1 MNFDALETWQREGF
15 EQLTAFHDPRSGARG
30 VLALHS
36 TRLGPA
42 FGGIRRW
49 SYADLSAAARDALR
63 LARAMTHK
71 CALAGL
77 PAGGGKVVLLDTPGA
92 PLEAQYEHVGD
103 LVQRLNGRYF
113 AGPDVGAG
121 DVELA
126 AVRRRTQWVT
136 DPGPDGPGELAAATA
151 TGVVYGIEAAL
162 VFLDGAADW
171 PRRTIV
177 VQGLGEVGAR
187 VASQLRERGVRVLA
201 ADVDA
206 VRAARI
212 GAELGLELID
222 PAAQLDTSCDVFAPC
237 ALGGILHDVT
247 LMRARCRV
255 LAGSAN
261 NVLAA
266 PEHGDRLHARGVLF
280 VPDIAISSGAL
291 IRGAN
296 FSLSGA
302 RTPLEEIGARI
313 ADVVRNVLAS
323 AAERGE
329 PPARF
334 AEREAERRVE
344 LAALVR

>member
-15 EQLTAFHDPRSGARG
+15 EQLTAFRDPRSGARG

-36 TRLGPA
+36 TQLGPA

-49 SYADLSAAARDALR
+49 SYSDLSAAARDALR

-71 CALAGL
+71 CALADL
-77 PAGGGKVVLLDTPGA
+77 PAGGGKIVLLDTPGV

-103 LVQRLNGRYF
+103 LVQGLNGRYF

-121 DVELA
+121 EAELA
-126 AVRRRTQWVT
+126 AVRRRTSWVT

-151 TGVVYGIEAAL
+151 TGVVHGIAAAL
-162 VFLDGAADW
+162 EFLDGAADW

-187 VASQLRERGVRVLA
+187 VAAQLRERGVRVLA

-206 VRAARI
+206 VRAARVA
-212 GAELGLELID
+212 AEVGLELID
-222 PAAQLDTSCDVFAPC
+222 STAQLDTPCDVFAPC

-247 LMRARCRV
+247 LVRARCRV

-291 IRGAN
+291 IRGAT
-296 FSLSGA
+296 FALSGA
-302 RTPLEEIGARI
+302 RTPLEEIGARV
-313 ADVVRNVLAS
+313 AAVVRSVLAS
-323 AAERGE
+323 AAARGE

-344 LAALVR
+344 LAGAVR